1 MTELVSAKNLGM
13 TFSNRQV
20 LKDLN
25 FKIEHGSMTSL
36 IGPNGVGKTTLVRI
50 LIGSLQPTAGE
61 LTFLPDKQSL
71 NIGYVPQFRNLE
83 AEYPLSIRSFVSL
96 NQLTK
101 HLPWHTKSE
110 RQALDNILAQTH
122 LTALQ
127 KTTVGNASGGE
138 KQKAYLAQA
147 LISEPDLL
155 ILDEST
161 ASLDIETKEEVMAL
175 VAELNRL
182 HGLTVIFVT
191 HDLDLARKYT
201 DQYLFLKRGQYEMG
215 PMSQLDPNLEL
226 D

>member
-1 MTELVSAKNLGM
+1 MTELVNAQHLGLA
-13 TFSNRQV
+13 FSNRQV
-20 LKDLN
+20 LKDLS
-25 FKIEHGSMTSL
+25 FTIERGSMTSL
-36 IGPNGVGKTTLVRI
+36 IGPNGVGKTTLVRL
-50 LIGSLQPTAGE
+50 LIGNLQPTEGQ
-61 LTFLPDKQSL
+61 LVFNPDKQKL

-96 NQLTK
+96 NQLDS
-101 HLPWHTKSE
+101 HLPWKSRKE
-110 RQALDNILAQTH
+110 RQALDQILEQTH

-127 KTTVGNASGGE
+127 KTIVGNASGGE

-147 LISEPDLL
+147 LISKPDLL

-175 VAELNRL
+175 VAELNRE

-191 HDLDLARKYT
+191 HDLELARKYT
-201 DQYLFLKRGQYEMG
+201 DQYLFLKRGQYEAG